1 MKTDASPL
9 IAWQDGCKHRAALRG
24 QKMATLKDIAV
35 EAGVSLATVS
45 RVLND
50 DPTLNVKEETKRRI
64 LEIAEKLEYKSSSSR
79 KALVNAVG
87 QHHILALYSYQQDL
101 EINDPYYLAIRHG
114 IETQCE
120 KLGIELTN
128 CYLNHSLPE
137 LKKMTGALIIGQPS
151 AAIREAVSALTDN
164 ICFIDFHETGSQYDA
179 VDIDLV
185 RIAKEV
191 IDFFIA
197 QGVSRIGFIGGEDTP
212 GKADIREVAFAEY
225 GRLKGVVSENDIWRG
240 GFSSSSGY
248 ELAKTMLA
256 KTDYPSALFVA
267 SDSIAIGVLR
277 AIHERGLSIPDDIS
291 LISVNDIPTARFT
304 FPPLSTV
311 RIHSEMMGSQGVN
324 LLVEKA
330 RDGRALPLNVFVPSV
345 LKLRGT
351 TR

>member
-1 MKTDASPL
+1 
-9 IAWQDGCKHRAALRG
+9 
-24 QKMATLKDIAV
+24 MATLKDIAT

-50 DPTLNVKEETKRRI
+50 DPTLNVKEETKHRI
-64 LEIAEKLEYKSSSSR
+64 LEVAEKLEYKSSSSR
-79 KALVNAVG
+79 KTQVHTVG
-87 QHHILALYSYQQDL
+87 HHHILAIYSYQQDL

-120 KLGIELTN
+120 KLGLELTN
-128 CYLNHSLPE
+128 CYFNNALPE
-137 LKKMTGALIIGQPS
+137 LKKVTGVLIVGQPS
-151 AAIREAVSALTDN
+151 RVIREAATALTDN
-164 ICFIDFHETGSQYDA
+164 VCFVDFHEPGSSYDA

-197 QGVSRIGFIGGEDTP
+197 QGAERIGYIGGQDEP
-212 GKADIREVAFAEY
+212 GKADIREVAFVEY
-225 GRLKGVVSENDIWRG
+225 GRLKGVVSKEDIWRG

-256 KTDYPSALFVA
+256 KADFPTALFVA

-277 AIHERGLSIPDDIS
+277 AIHERGLSIPEDIS

>member
-1 MKTDASPL
+1 
-9 IAWQDGCKHRAALRG
+9 
-24 QKMATLKDIAV
+24 MATLKDIAT

-50 DPTLNVKEETKRRI
+50 DPTLNVKEETKHRI
-64 LEIAEKLEYKSSSSR
+64 LEVAEKLEYKSTSSR
-79 KALVNAVG
+79 KAQVHTVG
-87 QHHILALYSYQQDL
+87 HHHILAIYSYQQDL

-128 CYLNHSLPE
+128 CYFNNALPE
-137 LKKMTGALIIGQPS
+137 LKKVTGVLIVGQPS
-151 AAIREAVSALTDN
+151 RAIRDAATALTDN
-164 ICFIDFHETGSQYDA
+164 VCFIDFHEPGSGYDA

-197 QGVSRIGFIGGEDTP
+197 QGARRIGFIGGQNEP
-212 GKADIREVAFAEY
+212 GKADIREVAFVEY
-225 GRLKGVVSENDIWRG
+225 GRLKGVVSEEDIWRG

-256 KTDYPSALFVA
+256 KADFPTALFVA

-277 AIHERGLSIPDDIS
+277 AIHERGLSIPEDIS

>member
-1 MKTDASPL
+1 
-9 IAWQDGCKHRAALRG
+9 
-24 QKMATLKDIAV
+24 MATLKDIAT

-50 DPTLNVKEETKRRI
+50 DPTLNVKEETKHRI
-64 LEIAEKLEYKSSSSR
+64 LEIAEKLEYKSSSAR
-79 KALVNAVG
+79 KTQVLPVG
-87 QHHILALYSYQQDL
+87 YHHILALYSYQQEL

-120 KLGIELTN
+120 KLAIELTN
-128 CYLNHSLPE
+128 CYLNNTLPE
-137 LKKMTGALIIGQPS
+137 LKKVTGVLIIGQPT
-151 AAIREAVSALTDN
+151 RELRETASALTDN
-164 ICFIDFHETGSQYDA
+164 ICFIDFHEAGSPYDA

-191 IDFFIA
+191 VDFFIQ
-197 QGVSRIGFIGGEDTP
+197 QGASRIGFIGGQDQP
-212 GKADIREVAFAEY
+212 GKADIREVAFVEY
-225 GRLKGVVSENDIWRG
+225 GQLKGVVSADDIWRG

-248 ELAKTMLA
+248 ELAKQMLVQA
-256 KTDYPSALFVA
+256 EFPRALFVA

-277 AIHERGLSIPDDIS
+277 AIHEHGLAIPEDIS

-324 LLVEKA
+324 LLIEKA

>member
-1 MKTDASPL
+1 
-9 IAWQDGCKHRAALRG
+9 
-24 QKMATLKDIAV
+24 MATLKDIAT

-50 DPTLNVKEETKRRI
+50 DPTLNVKEETKHRI
-64 LEIAEKLEYKSSSSR
+64 LEVAEKLEYKSTSSR
-79 KALVNAVG
+79 KTQVHTVG
-87 QHHILALYSYQQDL
+87 HHHILAIYSYQQDL

-128 CYLNHSLPE
+128 CYFNNALPE
-137 LKKMTGALIIGQPS
+137 LKKVTGVLIVGQPS
-151 AAIREAVSALTDN
+151 RAIRDAATALTDN
-164 ICFIDFHETGSQYDA
+164 VCFIDFHEPGSSYDA

-197 QGVSRIGFIGGEDTP
+197 QGARRIGFIGGQDEP
-212 GKADIREVAFAEY
+212 GKADIREVAFVEY
-225 GRLKGVVSENDIWRG
+225 GRLKGVVSEEDIWRG

-248 ELAKTMLA
+248 ELAKKMLA
-256 KTDYPSALFVA
+256 KADFPTALFVA

-277 AIHERGLSIPDDIS
+277 AIHERGLSIPEDIS

>member
-1 MKTDASPL
+1 
-9 IAWQDGCKHRAALRG
+9 
-24 QKMATLKDIAV
+24 MATLKDIAT

-50 DPTLNVKEETKRRI
+50 DPTLNVKEETKHRI

-79 KALVNAVG
+79 KAQVHAVG
-87 QHHILALYSYQQDL
+87 HHHILALYSYQQDL

-128 CYLNHSLPE
+128 CYLNSALPE
-137 LKKMTGALIIGQPS
+137 LKKATGVLIVGKPS
-151 AAIREAVSALTDN
+151 RAIREAATALTDN
-164 ICFIDFHETGSQYDA
+164 ICFIDFHEPDSSYDA

-197 QGVSRIGFIGGEDTP
+197 QGASRIGFIGGQDEP
-212 GKADIREVAFAEY
+212 GKADIREMAFVEY
-225 GRLKGVVSENDIWRG
+225 GQLKGVVSQGDIWRG

-256 KTDYPSALFVA
+256 QEDYPMALFVA

-277 AIHERGLSIPDDIS
+277 AIHERGLSIPEDIS
-291 LISVNDIPTARFT
+291 LISVNDIPTARFP

-324 LLVEKA
+324 LLYEKA

>member
-1 MKTDASPL
+1 
-9 IAWQDGCKHRAALRG
+9 
-24 QKMATLKDIAV
+24 MATLKDIAT

-50 DPTLNVKEETKRRI
+50 DPTLNVKEETKHRI
-64 LEIAEKLEYKSSSSR
+64 LEVAEKLEYKSTSSR
-79 KALVNAVG
+79 KAQVHTVG
-87 QHHILALYSYQQDL
+87 HHHILAIYSYQQDL

-128 CYLNHSLPE
+128 CYFNNALSE
-137 LKKMTGALIIGQPS
+137 LKKVTGVLIVGQPS
-151 AAIREAVSALTDN
+151 RAIREAATALTDN
-164 ICFIDFHETGSQYDA
+164 VCFIDFHEPGSSYDA

-197 QGVSRIGFIGGEDTP
+197 QGARRIGFIGGQDEP
-212 GKADIREVAFAEY
+212 GKADIREVAFVEY
-225 GRLKGVVSENDIWRG
+225 GRLKGVVSEEDIWRG
-240 GFSSSSGY
+240 GFSSYSGY

-256 KTDYPSALFVA
+256 KADFPTALFVA

-277 AIHERGLSIPDDIS
+277 AIHERGLSIPEDIS

>member
-1 MKTDASPL
+1 
-9 IAWQDGCKHRAALRG
+9 
-24 QKMATLKDIAV
+24 MATLKDIAT

-50 DPTLNVKEETKRRI
+50 DPTLNVKEETKHRI
-64 LEIAEKLEYKSSSSR
+64 LEIAEKLEYKSSTSR
-79 KALVNAVG
+79 KAQAGTAG
-87 QHHILALYSYQQDL
+87 QQHILALYSYQQEL

-120 KLGIELTN
+120 KLGVELSN
-128 CYLNHSLPE
+128 CYAFSTLPDI
-137 LKKMTGALIIGQPS
+137 KKLTGVLIVGKPS
-151 AAIREAVSALTDN
+151 PSVRRAASALTDN
-164 ICFIDFHETGSQYDA
+164 ICFIDFHEPGSDYDA
-179 VDIDLV
+179 VDIDLS
-185 RIAKEV
+185 RISKQI
-191 IDFFIA
+191 IDFYI
-197 QGVSRIGFIGGEDTP
+197 QQDVERIGFIGGEDEP
-212 GKADIREVAFAEY
+212 GKADIREAAFVEY
-225 GRLKGVVSENDIWRG
+225 GRLKGVVSEQDIWRG

-248 ELAKTMLA
+248 ELAKKMLSQR
-256 KTDYPSALFVA
+256 TWPSALFVA

-277 AIHERGLSIPDDIS
+277 AIHEKGLAIPEDIS

-324 LLVEKA
+324 LLLEKS
-330 RDGRALPLNVFVPSV
+330 RDGRALPLQVFVPSV

>member
-1 MKTDASPL
+1 
-9 IAWQDGCKHRAALRG
+9 
-24 QKMATLKDIAV
+24 MATLKDIAT

-50 DPTLNVKEETKRRI
+50 DPTLNVKEETKHRI
-64 LEIAEKLEYKSSSSR
+64 LEVAEKLEYKSTSAR
-79 KALVNAVG
+79 KAQVHTVG
-87 QHHILALYSYQQDL
+87 HHHILAIYSYQQDL

-128 CYLNHSLPE
+128 CYFNNALPE
-137 LKKMTGALIIGQPS
+137 LKKVTGVLIVGQPS
-151 AAIREAVSALTDN
+151 RAIRDAATALTDN
-164 ICFIDFHETGSQYDA
+164 VCFIDFHEPGSGYDA

-197 QGVSRIGFIGGEDTP
+197 QGARRIGFIGGQDEP
-212 GKADIREVAFAEY
+212 GKADIREVAFVEY
-225 GRLKGVVSENDIWRG
+225 GRLKGVVSEEDIWRG

-256 KTDYPSALFVA
+256 KADFPTALFVA

-277 AIHERGLSIPDDIS
+277 AIHERGLSIPEDIS

-330 RDGRALPLNVFVPSV
+330 RDGRARPLNVFVPSV

>member
-1 MKTDASPL
+1 
-9 IAWQDGCKHRAALRG
+9 
-24 QKMATLKDIAV
+24 MATLKDIAT

-50 DPTLNVKEETKRRI
+50 DPTLNVKEETKHRI
-64 LEIAEKLEYKSSSSR
+64 LEIAEKLEYKTSSSR
-79 KALVNAVG
+79 KTQMHADG
-87 QHHILALYSYQQDL
+87 HHHILALYSYQQEL

-114 IETQCE
+114 IEMQCE

-128 CYLNHSLPE
+128 CYLNNTQPD
-137 LKKMTGALIIGQPS
+137 LKKITGVLIVGKPS
-151 AAIREAVSALTDN
+151 QAIRDAATSLSDN
-164 ICFIDFHETGSQYDA
+164 ICFIDFHEPDSEYDA

-191 IDFFIA
+191 INFFIA
-197 QGVSRIGFIGGEDTP
+197 QGATRIGFIGGEDEP
-212 GKADIREVAFAEY
+212 GKADIREAAFVEY
-225 GRLKGVVSENDIWRG
+225 GHLKGVVSDADIWRG

-256 KTDYPSALFVA
+256 KGDYPGALFVA

-277 AIHERGLSIPDDIS
+277 AIHEHGLAIPQDIS

-330 RDGRALPLNVFVPSV
+330 RDGRALPLNVFVPSK